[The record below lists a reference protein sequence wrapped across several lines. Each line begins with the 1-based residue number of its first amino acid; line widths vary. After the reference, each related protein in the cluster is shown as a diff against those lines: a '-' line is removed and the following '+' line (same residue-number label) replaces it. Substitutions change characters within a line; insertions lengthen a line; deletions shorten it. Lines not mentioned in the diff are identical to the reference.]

1 MKAFI
6 GIIPAM
12 GILKKPTLESYWQ
25 DGTQSWLINIPMFS
39 DIMRRNRFQNLVRY
53 LHCNNNENAVP
64 RCRHG
69 HDPAHKIRLV
79 LDLINNTFSHHYGL
93 GRDVII
99 DESIVGFKGRNSLV
113 QYMPAKKAHRWRP
126 KFFLLAESDTGY
138 IHQMRLYTGMLLTNF
153 SYSR

>member
-1 MKAFI
+1 
-6 GIIPAM
+6 
-12 GILKKPTLESYWQ
+12 
-25 DGTQSWLINIPMFS
+25 
-39 DIMRRNRFQNLVRY
+39 MRRNRFQNLVRY

-93 GRDVII
+93 DRDVII

-113 QYMPAKKAHRWRP
+113 QYMPAKKAHRWGP

-153 SYSR
+153 SYSQ